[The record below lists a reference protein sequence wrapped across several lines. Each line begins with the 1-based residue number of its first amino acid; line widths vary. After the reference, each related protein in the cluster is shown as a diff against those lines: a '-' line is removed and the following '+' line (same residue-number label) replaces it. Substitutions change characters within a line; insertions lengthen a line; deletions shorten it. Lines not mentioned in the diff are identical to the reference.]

1 MSQIG
6 NLQTTQV
13 AADQNSEFLKF
24 QQLAKEEKERER
36 ILQEQIEQRQ
46 KAKEAEDL
54 RRRLEAE
61 ELTKQRERYGE
72 LHCNCHVFL
81 EIIKAPS
88 ERLVNIHVV
97 RLHTHDYYCI
107 ASV

>member
-1 MSQIG
+1 MMNLMILCSDWLSMSQSG
-6 NLQTTQV
+6 YPQATQV
-13 AADQNSEFLKF
+13 SADQNSEFLKF

-61 ELTKQRERYGE
+61 ELTKQRERYVE
-72 LHCNCHVFL
+72 LEC
-81 EIIKAPS
+81 
-88 ERLVNIHVV
+88 
-97 RLHTHDYYCI
+97 
-107 ASV
+107 